1 MTFLGAAHLGFEVAM
16 IAHAL
21 ALIFL
26 VPATAAC
33 LYYLVPSLVALL
45 WTGRGSAG
53 ARPEPHTFAILIPAH
68 NEEATLGRALQSVRE
83 LDYPPD
89 RFQTFVIADNCSDRT
104 AEIARSMG
112 AACFERMDR
121 ERRGKGYAV
130 AHGIEQ
136 IARTEPG
143 IILMLDAD
151 CRLNPGA
158 LRAFDVAFADGAEAV
173 QSAVRFANA
182 DAGVIGLVAAV
193 GAAIDAR
200 AAEGRHDLGGSAPL
214 RGMGMA
220 FRRSVLE
227 RVPWDAFGIVEDAEY
242 DLRLQR
248 AGIRGRYCAGA
259 VVTTSAPDRLA
270 DLAGQR
276 RRWRAALRP
285 TRCLESKP
293 LVLLHLAATAAVCA
307 ATGTFLGWAAVL
319 VSLTALLYLRAR
331 ADLGVNRTRLRALL
345 ASPFVVARLGW
356 IAIAGG
362 ARPYTEW
369 NRTPRRNGDEAV
381 VN

>member
-1 MTFLGAAHLGFEVAM
+1 MV
-16 IAHAL
+16 AHAL

-26 VPATAAC
+26 VPAAAAC
-33 LYYLVPSLVALL
+33 LYYLVPTLVAQL
-45 WTGRGSAG
+45 WAGRGSAG

-68 NEEATLGRALQSVRE
+68 NEEATLDRALRSVRE

-89 RFQTFVIADNCSDRT
+89 RFQTFVIADNCTDRT

-112 AACFERMDR
+112 AACFERSDR

-130 AHGIEQ
+130 AYGIEQ
-136 IARTEPG
+136 IAGTKPD
-143 IILMLDAD
+143 IVLMLDAD
-151 CRLNPGA
+151 CQLNPGA
-158 LRAFDVAFADGAEAV
+158 LRAFDTAFAEGAEAV

-182 DAGVIGLVAAV
+182 DAGAIGLVAAV

-200 AAEGRHDLGGSAPL
+200 AAEGRGRLGRSAPL

-242 DLRLQR
+242 DSRLQH
-248 AGIRGRYCAGA
+248 AGIRVRYCAGA
-259 VVTTSAPDRLA
+259 VVTTSAPVRLA

-285 TRCLESKP
+285 GRCLESKP
-293 LVLLHLAATAAVCA
+293 LVLLHLAAAVAVCA
-307 ATGTFLGWAAVL
+307 ATGAFLGWAAVL
-319 VSLTALLYLRAR
+319 VSLTALLYLRAL
-331 ADLGVNRTRLRALL
+331 ADVGVNRTRLRSLL

-356 IAIAGG
+356 IANASGI
-362 ARPYTEW
+362 RPHTEL
-369 NRTPRRNGDEAV
+369 NRTPRRSGDKV
-381 VN
+381 IVN